1 MDNVFLVTV
10 AIIFLTALLSR
21 VVQKNDRVL
30 KLIKGFHVNI
40 IRLDGKKMWGK
51 AHMYVNGM
59 KLLFSRPYR
68 SSGGCWVESYL
79 FYEADMQKLQMI
91 FRYQDELSPENRHRR
106 SIEINRVANPGHM
119 RKFMR
124 KLRNFISNFQ
134 EAFSETLGVFLS
146 RFKSTSADLIK
157 ANEKNLKLAGSTA
170 LNAAGKEYDQIL
182 EHHINQKVVV
192 AVKTEKHAKE
202 FSGFLGEYS
211 SNWLALIDCEID
223 QDWYLPLN
231 DVNKLILNR
240 SLDVSFC
247 VSHKNDKFQIIITLS
262 NYGGH
267 DIELK
272 RIEGLDFSQNIQ
284 QSIPINETIEIVL
297 DELPAHLFPKKCDH
311 IIGKNIENIAPER
324 GGQYHADLWK
334 TCKDQLPNCE
344 LVYRAK
350 RRVDVYLPRTI
361 AAVRHVVSIN

>member
-1 MDNVFLVTV
+1 MDNIFLVTV
-10 AIIFLTALLSR
+10 AVIFLTALLSR

-30 KLIKGFHVNI
+30 KLIKGFHVTI
-40 IRLDGKKMWGK
+40 IRKDGKKMWGK

-59 KLLFSRPYR
+59 KLLFSRPYQ

-79 FYEADMQKLQMI
+79 FYEEDMQNLQLI
-91 FRYQDELSPENRHRR
+91 FRYQDELSPENRRRR
-106 SIEINRVANPGHM
+106 SIEINRVASPGRM
-119 RKFMR
+119 RKILR

-146 RFKSTSADLIK
+146 RFKSASADLIK
-157 ANEKNLKLAGSTA
+157 ANEKHLKLAGSTA

-192 AVKTEKHAKE
+192 TVTTEKHDKE

-211 SNWLALIDCEID
+211 SNWLALIDCEVD

-247 VSHKNDKFQIIITLS
+247 VSQENEKFHLTITLS
-262 NYGGH
+262 NYGQH
-267 DIELK
+267 DIELI
-272 RIEGLDFSQNIQ
+272 RIEGLEFSQRIQ
-284 QSIPINETIEIVL
+284 RSIPSNTTIEVML
-297 DELPAHLFPKKCDH
+297 DELPEHLFPKKCDH
-311 IIGKNIENIAPER
+311 IIDKTIENIAPER
-324 GGQYHADLWK
+324 GGQYHVDQWK

-350 RRVDVYLPRTI
+350 RQVDVYLPRTI
-361 AAVRHVVSIN
+361 ASVRHGVSIN